1 MYLFFMYLFLLFY
14 QIQALIFY
22 YDTNTSN
29 LNTIE
34 YKYKNY
40 NNHNMFVFLP
50 GTSAYCKDYSQLF
63 FTINN
68 HINILCINYKN
79 DLNSSEE
86 YFKNHSFI
94 DKGKLLEKSVYDGLK
109 KIKNITNI
117 DLIDKSTNQPKW
129 NNIIA
134 AGHSQAS
141 VIVSAWAKN
150 YDLARLVLFSGPGC
164 QFGKRLHD
172 WIKSPFATN
181 NSKIYGIESLQDKI
195 LPFYKGNKH
204 FGCKKNDGV
213 LSYLKSMN
221 IDSNNIQI
229 ISPVNQTIKKN
240 TQIILLN
247 ITIFNSIKSHL
258 FTSFNMK
265 TVFNKFREQ
274 LWLHIT
280 TSHNFYL

>member
-1 MYLFFMYLFLLFY
+1 MKLFIYILLLFY
-14 QIQALIFY
+14 QIQGLMFY

-40 NNHNMFVFLP
+40 NNSNIFVFLP

-86 YFKNHSFI
+86 YFKNHSFQ

-117 DLIDKSTNQPKW
+117 DFLDKSNNQPKW

-134 AGHSQAS
+134 SGHSQGS

-164 QFGKRLHD
+164 QFGKRLHN
-172 WIKSPFATN
+172 WIESPFATK

-265 TVFNKFREQ
+265 TMFDKFRKQ
-274 LWLHIT
+274 LWLYSI
-280 TSHNFYL
+280 L

>member
-1 MYLFFMYLFLLFY
+1 MKLFIYILLLFY
-14 QIQALIFY
+14 QTQGLIFY

-34 YKYKNY
+34 YKYKNQ
-40 NNHNMFVFLP
+40 NNHNIFVFLP

-86 YFKNHSFI
+86 YFKNHSFQ

-117 DLIDKSTNQPKW
+117 DFLDKSNNQPKW

-134 AGHSQAS
+134 SGHSQGS

-164 QFGKRLHD
+164 QFGKRLHN
-172 WIKSPFATN
+172 WIESPFATK

-265 TVFNKFREQ
+265 TMFDKFRKQ
-274 LWLHIT
+274 LWLYSI
-280 TSHNFYL
+280 L

>member
-1 MYLFFMYLFLLFY
+1 MYLFLMYLFLLFY

-22 YDTNTSN
+22 YDTNTSVI
-29 LNTIE
+29 NTIE
-34 YKYKNY
+34 YKYKNQ

-79 DLNSSEE
+79 DLNSSIE
-86 YFKNHSFI
+86 YFKNHSFQ
-94 DKGKLLEKSVYDGLK
+94 DKSKSLEKSVYDGLK

-117 DLIDKSTNQPKW
+117 DFLDKSTNQPKW

-141 VIVSAWAKN
+141 VIVTAWAKN

-181 NSKIYGIESLQDKI
+181 NNKIYGIESLQDKI

-229 ISPVNQTIKKN
+229 ISPVNQTIKKYTN
-240 TQIILLN
+240 
-247 ITIFNSIKSHL
+247 
-258 FTSFNMK
+258 
-265 TVFNKFREQ
+265 
-274 LWLHIT
+274 
-280 TSHNFYL
+280 NFVKYNYFQ